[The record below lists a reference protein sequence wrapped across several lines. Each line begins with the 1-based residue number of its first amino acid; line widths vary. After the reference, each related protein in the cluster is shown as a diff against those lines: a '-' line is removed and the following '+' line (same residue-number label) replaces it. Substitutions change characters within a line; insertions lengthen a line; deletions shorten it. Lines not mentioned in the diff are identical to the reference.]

1 MICELTGGIVGGARK
16 HNVDE
21 DLTICQTVLLLYS
34 LAHHCTARAGSAL
47 VSVNI
52 GTGVVVGVVGV
63 VGFKVGYV
71 FEVVV
76 VGLVVGC
83 GCGCS
88 GWLWLW
94 WCIG

>member
-1 MICELTGGIVGGARK
+1 M
-16 HNVDE
+16 
-21 DLTICQTVLLLYS
+21 
-34 LAHHCTARAGSAL
+34 
-47 VSVNI
+47 NI
-52 GTGVVVGVVGV
+52 GTGVVVWVVGV

>member
-1 MICELTGGIVGGARK
+1 MLARILS
-16 HNVDE
+16 
-21 DLTICQTVLLLYS
+21 LTICKTVLLLYS
-34 LAHHCTARAGSAL
+34 LAHHCAARAGSAL

-63 VGFKVGYV
+63 VGFNVGYV

-83 GCGCS
+83 GCGCGCS

>member
-1 MICELTGGIVGGARK
+1 MICELTGGIVGGAQK

-21 DLTICQTVLLLYS
+21 DLLYS

-52 GTGVVVGVVGV
+52 GTGVVVGVVG
-63 VGFKVGYV
+63 FKVGYV

-88 GWLWLW
+88 GCLWLW